1 MSNLQKFIREHREE
15 FDDSEP
21 SNDHFERFAALLDE
35 ESETNIPARNR
46 SQMLKIAALIL
57 LLIGLSAIIFDF
69 ATQQIRTRFSSY
81 QTNSELPDELRDVIR
96 YYDNHANVQL
106 AALGNLTV
114 GNKDAVALNESVL
127 REIGILD
134 ALTAELKINLKDNPG
149 NERIEA
155 AIIRNQQM
163 KESILNT
170 IINEISNKSR

>member
-1 MSNLQKFIREHREE
+1 MTNLQKFIREHREE

-21 SNDHFERFAALLDE
+21 SKDHFERFAVLLDE
-35 ESETNIPARNR
+35 QSKTHIPAYNR
-46 SQMLKIAALIL
+46 SQLLKIAALIL

-69 ATQQIRTRFSSY
+69 ATQQIRSRFASV
-81 QTNSELPDELRDVIR
+81 QNNTELPEEIREVIQ
-96 YYDNHANVQL
+96 YYDSHANVQL

-127 REIGILD
+127 REIGFLD
-134 ALTAELKINLKDNPG
+134 ASTAELKINLADNPG